1 MWDEQPSAWLLR
13 KENNFLR
20 VLYEI
25 KKALGT

>member
-1 MWDEQPSAWLLR
+1 MWDEQPYAWLLR

-25 KKALGT
+25 KKVLGT